1 MVNDICCLKM
11 VPLYCIV
18 VLLLNLW
25 LYDEYKERF
34 NDKLSVQLAVPS
46 FPSKT
51 RVKESKTS
59 KKLGTVHKKL
69 SINLVIVPF
78 LNYSKDSSHKGAT
91 GYIIKR
97 KQEYRTAIQRNLNH
111 PLVNRVHVLTTDPQE
126 TMRHFNNF
134 TNQEKMLPK

>member
-1 MVNDICCLKM
+1 MVNVVCCLKM
-11 VPLYCIV
+11 VPLFFIV

-25 LYDEYKERF
+25 LCDEYKERF
-34 NDKLSVQLAVPS
+34 NDKLCVQLAVPS

-51 RVKESKTS
+51 RVKESNIS
-59 KKLGTVHKKL
+59 EKLGTVCKKL

-97 KQEYRTAIQRNLNH
+97 N
-111 PLVNRVHVLTTDPQE
+111 
-126 TMRHFNNF
+126 
-134 TNQEKMLPK
+134 